1 MRGVL
6 KIYCETGLFWT
17 VLSKTAFLE
26 EYRNAQCTE
35 LRGDSQIFTLTTKQ
49 LTADCNN
56 TQLRLQSEPLCTSF
70 TAK

>member
-1 MRGVL
+1 MKGVL

-17 VLSKTAFLE
+17 ELSKTAFLD

-49 LTADCNN
+49 PPYQWSC
-56 TQLRLQSEPLCTSF
+56 
-70 TAK
+70 